1 MFLESTLLVFIAF
14 LFGIIAG
21 SITGLAPGI
30 HINLIAAL
38 LLASLNTF
46 DTIPPLVLAI
56 FIVVMSLTHTLL
68 DFIPAIFLG
77 VPEEESFLALL
88 PGHQLLKEGRGY
100 EALVLMII
108 GALIGL
114 IILIFAT
121 PLYILG
127 LPVFYPL
134 LKEALPFILIALS
147 IYLVARD
154 DSPLK
159 ALFVFTL
166 SGLLGLLTFNLPVK
180 EPLMPLLTGLFGC
193 SALLLASPSSAPKQK
208 QIISPLAQ
216 LIPSKRELVP
226 TSCAALIAAP
236 LCSFLP
242 GIGSGHAATLG
253 SEIIHQNNRSFLM
266 LIGAINVLVMS
277 LSFVT
282 VYAIGRAR
290 SGSAAAVQDIL
301 QTISLT
307 NLMTIL
313 LFITLTILI
322 TTPLALF
329 IAARAATLFN
339 KINYVVFSRVVL
351 AILAVLTLIFSNL
364 LGFVVLVGGMFIGI
378 FCIQNGTRR
387 IHLMAALILPTIVFY
402 LMH

>member
-1 MFLESTLLVFIAF
+1 MFLETLLVIFIAF
-14 LFGIIAG
+14 VLGLIAG

-38 LLASLNTF
+38 LLASLSTFNTV
-46 DTIPPLVLAI
+46 PPLALVI

-68 DFIPAIFLG
+68 DFIPTIFLG

-114 IILIFAT
+114 VILIFAA

-134 LKEALPFILIALS
+134 LKEALPFVLIALS

-159 ALFVFTL
+159 ALFVFAL

-208 QIISPLAQ
+208 QVISPLAQ
-216 LIPSKRELVP
+216 LVPSKREIVP
-226 TSCAALIAAP
+226 ASCAALIAAP

-253 SEIIHQNNRSFLM
+253 SEIIPQNNRSFLM

-290 SGSAAAVQDIL
+290 SGSAAAVQNIL
-301 QTISLT
+301 QTISIT
-307 NLMTIL
+307 DIMTIL
-313 LFITLTILI
+313 LFITLTLLI

-329 IAARAATLFN
+329 IAARAAKLFN
-339 KINYVVFSRVVL
+339 KVNYVMFSRVVL
-351 AILAVLTLIFSNL
+351 VILAVLTLVFSNF
-364 LGFVVLVGGMFIGI
+364 LGFIILAAGTFIGI

-402 LMH
+402 LVH

>member
-1 MFLESTLLVFIAF
+1 MILELIIALLCGVT
-14 LFGIIAG
+14 AG

-38 LLASLNTF
+38 LLASLAKF
-46 DTIPPLVLAI
+46 STIPPIALVI

-88 PGHQLLKEGRGY
+88 PAHKLLKEGKGY
-100 EALVLMII
+100 EALVLMIV

-114 IILIFAT
+114 LILLFAT

-127 LPVFYPL
+127 LPVFYPF
-134 LKEALPFILIALS
+134 LKETLPFVLIALS

-154 DSPLK
+154 DFPLK
-159 ALFVFTL
+159 ALFVFVL
-166 SGLLGLLTFNLPVK
+166 SALLGLLTFNLPVK

-193 SALLLASPSSAPKQK
+193 SALLLASPASAPTQK
-208 QIISPLAQ
+208 QVIPPLAQ
-216 LIPSKRELVP
+216 ITPSKREMVP
-226 TSCAALIAAP
+226 ASYAALIAAP

-253 SEIIHQNNRSFLM
+253 SEIIPQNARSFLM

-290 SGSAAAVQDIL
+290 SGSAAAVQEIL
-301 QTISLT
+301 QTISIT
-307 NLMTIL
+307 DIMTIL
-313 LFITLTILI
+313 LFVTLTILI

-329 IAARAATLFN
+329 IASHAAKLFN
-339 KINYVVFSRVVL
+339 RINYVLFSRIVL
-351 AILAVLTLIFSNL
+351 VILAVLTLVFSNF
-364 LGFVVLVGGMFIGI
+364 LGFIVLAAGTFIGI
-378 FCIQNGTRR
+378 FCIQSNTRR
-387 IHLMAALILPTIVFY
+387 IHLMAALILPTIIFY
-402 LMH
+402 LIH

>member
-1 MFLESTLLVFIAF
+1 MFLEFTLIAF
-14 LFGIIAG
+14 LLGIITG

-46 DTIPPLVLAI
+46 DTIPPLALVI

-68 DFIPAIFLG
+68 DFIPTIFLG
-77 VPEEESFLALL
+77 IPEEESFLALL
-88 PGHQLLKEGRGY
+88 PGHKLLKEGRGY

-114 IILIFAT
+114 IILMFAT
-121 PLYILG
+121 PLYILS
-127 LPVFYPL
+127 LPFFYPL
-134 LKEALPFILIALS
+134 LKEALPFVLITLS

-159 ALFVFTL
+159 ALLVFTL

-193 SALLLASPSSAPKQK
+193 SALLLASPASTPKQK
-208 QIISPLAQ
+208 QVIPSLPRI
-216 LIPSKRELVP
+216 IPSKREIFP
-226 TSCAALIAAP
+226 ASFAALIAAP

-253 SEIIHQNNRSFLM
+253 SEIIPQNNRSFLM

-290 SGSAAAVQDIL
+290 SGSAAAVQEIL
-301 QTISLT
+301 QTISMT
-307 NLMTIL
+307 DIMTII
-313 LFITLTILI
+313 LFITLTII
-322 TTPLALF
+322 IASPLALF
-329 IAARAATLFN
+329 MAAHTAKLFN
-339 KINYVVFSRVVL
+339 KINYVLFSRIVLVILAIVILVFSNFL
-351 AILAVLTLIFSNL
+351 GFIVLT
-364 LGFVVLVGGMFIGI
+364 VGTFIGI
-378 FCIQNGTRR
+378 FCIQNNTRR
-387 IHLMAALILPTIVFY
+387 IHLMAALIVPTIIFY
-402 LMH
+402 LLH